1 MVVRRLGI
9 AFVII
14 LLASRGSAWAQSPA
28 FSRFDIATGLALWQ
42 PILSGDFNSDRF
54 PDIIVPSR
62 TVVGGA
68 AVFGIH
74 LLAGRGDGTFASPV
88 LVASPSV
95 VLHLASADLN
105 GDRALDLLFTDG
117 EGLHVLPG
125 NGDGTFRDGVLS
137 PRVLGSRPPVFADV
151 NNDGTL
157 DVIFGTQDGFVA
169 ISLGHGDGSF
179 GSPSLLATADGG
191 RADHVAAGDFNGDGN
206 IDLVASNIGLPDAF
220 AGSTVALFL
229 GRGDGSFQAP
239 TEFTVAR
246 TPGPL
251 AVDDF
256 DRDGNLDVA
265 ATSFQLPLVSMLAG
279 AGNGTFLPHTDYAT
293 AGSSDGIAAADVNG
307 DGRPDLAVCGQNTLS
322 IFTTLGNG
330 TFGARFDI
338 PAHSACNSTV
348 VDDFNLDGRPDLA
361 LLYAGGGEVISV
373 FLNITASD
381 TTAPLITVTAS
392 PAVLSPANGKTM
404 SVAVS
409 GRVTDAGSGVDP
421 ASVTFTVLDEYGMGQ
436 PAGPILI
443 DGTGH
448 YSVRIPLTASRR
460 GDDLDGRVYTIVV
473 HAGDV
478 AGNAGTASTLVIVPH
493 DQRGAKGRPPVSRE

>member
-9 AFVII
+9 ALVIL
-14 LLASRGSAWAQSPA
+14 LLASRGAARAQSPT
-28 FSRFDIATGLALWQ
+28 FSRFDIATGLALWE
-42 PILSGDFNSDRF
+42 PILSGDFNGDGF

-62 TVVGGA
+62 TVVGSAGI
-68 AVFGIH
+68 FGIH

-95 VLHLASADLN
+95 VVHLASADLN
-105 GDRALDLLFTDG
+105 GDGALDLLFGDG
-117 EGLHVLPG
+117 DALRVLPG
-125 NGDGTFRDGVLS
+125 NGDGTFRDAILS

-151 NNDGTL
+151 NHDGQL

-179 GSPSLLATADGG
+179 GDPSLLATADGG

-239 TEFTVAR
+239 AEFTVAR

-251 AVDDF
+251 AVADF
-256 DRDGNLDVA
+256 DGDGNLDVA
-265 ATSFQLPLVSMLAG
+265 ATSYQLPLVSMLAG
-279 AGNGTFLPHTDYAT
+279 AGDGTFRPHTDYAT
-293 AGSSDGIAAADVNG
+293 PGSSAAIAAADFNG
-307 DGRPDLAVCGQNTLS
+307 DGRPDLAVCQPDTLS
-322 IFTTLGNG
+322 IFTTLSNG
-330 TFGARFDI
+330 TFGERIDI
-338 PAHSACNSTV
+338 PAYAACNSTAV
-348 VDDFNLDGRPDLA
+348 ADFNLDGRPDLA
-361 LLYAGGGEVISV
+361 LAYAGAGEVVSV
-373 FLNITASD
+373 FLNTTAPD
-381 TTAPLITVTAS
+381 TTAPLITVTAN
-392 PAVLSPANGKTM
+392 PAVLTPANGTTV
-404 SVAVS
+404 SVTVS
-409 GRVTDAGSGVDP
+409 GTVTDAGSGVDP
-421 ASVTFTVLDEYGMGQ
+421 ASVTFSVLDEYGMVQ
-436 PAGPILI
+436 PAGPIAI

-478 AGNAGTASTLVIVPH
+478 AGNTATASTLVIVPH
-493 DQRGAKGRPPVSRE
+493 DQRGSKKAR